1 MYSDRPLCE
10 KSERLEVIKI
20 DHIKIDLRVAGP
32 DPPLKIAIL
41 LSIIG
46 AVQFFKWHL
55 QNYDVF
61 AKILPRHS
69 RGRTNFQVNL

>member
-32 DPPLKIAIL
+32 DPPLKIENW
-41 LSIIG
+41 
-46 AVQFFKWHL
+46 KL
-55 QNYDVF
+55 QYC
-61 AKILPRHS
+61 
-69 RGRTNFQVNL
+69 GW

>member
-1 MYSDRPLCE
+1 MYSARPLCE

-41 LSIIG
+41 LLIIG
-46 AVQFFKWHL
+46 AVQFFK
-55 QNYDVF
+55 
-61 AKILPRHS
+61 
-69 RGRTNFQVNL
+69 